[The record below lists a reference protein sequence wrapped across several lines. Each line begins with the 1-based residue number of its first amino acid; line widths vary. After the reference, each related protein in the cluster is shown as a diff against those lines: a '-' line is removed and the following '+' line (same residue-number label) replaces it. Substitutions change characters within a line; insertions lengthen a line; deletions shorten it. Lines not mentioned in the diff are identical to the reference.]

1 MYRNIDLFLNVMFL
15 YVDSVSSILKALN
28 MYIPSCGG
36 HHECAL
42 AARSI
47 LLFNISFL
55 TMKSLSKENKS

>member
-1 MYRNIDLFLNVMFL
+1 MSI
-15 YVDSVSSILKALN
+15 SVSSILKYTEN
-28 MYIPSCGG
+28 VCSYIPSCGG

-42 AARSI
+42 AARSK